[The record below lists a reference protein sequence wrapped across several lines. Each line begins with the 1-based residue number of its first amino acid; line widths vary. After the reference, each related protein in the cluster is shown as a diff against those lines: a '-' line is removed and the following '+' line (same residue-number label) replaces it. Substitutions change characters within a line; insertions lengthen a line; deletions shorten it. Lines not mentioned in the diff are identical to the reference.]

1 MQERRI
7 LIMSR
12 IYNSVRCS
20 LDVEKPP
27 MRNIKLAAMTTV
39 IGCMT
44 VLAHAADSV
53 EMVHPNGGSWHP
65 TTLGGAVLAT
75 VLFGLAG
82 IFLAIAGFKLFDAFT
97 KFDLEK
103 EICDNR
109 NMAVAVL
116 CGAMLLGICVIV
128 AAAIV
133 G

>member
-1 MQERRI
+1 MRI
-7 LIMSR
+7 LKFLAGPALLFPLAS
-12 IYNSVRCS
+12 
-20 LDVEKPP
+20 
-27 MRNIKLAAMTTV
+27 LAAT
-39 IGCMT
+39 
-44 VLAHAADSV
+44 ADALDAGHNV
-53 EMVHPNGGSWHP
+53 AVSWHP
-65 TTLGGAVLAT
+65 STVGGALLAT
-75 VLFGLAG
+75 LAFGLVG

-116 CGAMLLGICVIV
+116 CGAMLLGICLIV